1 MSIQVPQRPEKESSK
16 ASELKVDP
24 NLLECFAQ
32 IEEHSSKIE
41 GS

>member
-1 MSIQVPQRPEKESSK
+1 MGIQVPQRPEKETLK

-24 NLLECFAQ
+24 NLMECFAQ
-32 IEEHSSKIE
+32 IEEHQNKIE